1 MELAQVIHLPGGQPG
16 GQEIKGPLNAAGK
29 LQFTT
34 LSDIVSN
41 ALPFV
46 FGIAGIMLFAYI
58 VWGGFDF
65 LTSMGDPKKA
75 EAGKNKITYAIL
87 GFVIIFVAY
96 WIVQLVI
103 YIFKLGVTL

>member
-1 MELAQVIHLPGGQPG
+1 MQLAQSIDLPGNQKV
-16 GQEIKGPLNAAGK
+16 IGPLDPKRFPNLAS
-29 LQFTT
+29 LIT
-34 LSDIVSN
+34 N
-41 ALPFV
+41 ALPYV
-46 FGIAGIMLFAYI
+46 FGLAGIILFVYI

-87 GFVIIFVAY
+87 GFIIIFVAY

-103 YIFKLGVTL
+103 YIFNLKVTL

>member
-1 MELAQVIHLPGGQPG
+1 MQLAQSIDLPGGQKV
-16 GQEIKGPLNAAGK
+16 IGPLPPDRFPNLAS
-29 LQFTT
+29 LVT
-34 LSDIVSN
+34 N
-41 ALPFV
+41 ALPYI
-46 FGIAGIMLFAYI
+46 FGIAGIILFVYI

-75 EAGKNKITYAIL
+75 ESGKNKITYAIL

-96 WIVQLVI
+96 WIVQLII